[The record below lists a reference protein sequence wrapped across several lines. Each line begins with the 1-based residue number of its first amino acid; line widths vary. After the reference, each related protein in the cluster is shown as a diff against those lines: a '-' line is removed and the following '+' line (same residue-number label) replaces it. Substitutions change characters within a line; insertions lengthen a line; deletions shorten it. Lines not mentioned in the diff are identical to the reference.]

1 MSHKPIFD
9 ITPFTALD
17 YTNHLSTIFW
27 FSKCNMRCDYCYN
40 PDIVFEDGK
49 ISIEKALEFL
59 KSRVGLLEAVVLS
72 GGEVTLYS
80 DLEDLCKEIK
90 KLGFKIKLD
99 TNGQNPKMVKKLL
112 DEKLLDYVALDYKA
126 PEYKYEAITKNRHFE
141 KFQKTLKLLID
152 EEFSFEVRTTV
163 HADLLNV
170 EDINSIVDDLV
181 SLNYKGTYFL
191 QAFLLTDS
199 NIGNI
204 KEEKNLFDKSAL
216 SNKINIV
223 WR

>member
-17 YTNHLSTIFW
+17 YTNHLSAIFW